1 MSLPLACL
9 GQDADLL
16 GQEVDRLHGPVT
28 LVRRCGDLVEM
39 LAVVRSGLA
48 LAVLVDAEEPELS
61 AQALDALRRDGAV
74 VAVVVQDLPGPAA
87 EGAVS
92 HTQEGIGSAG
102 VQDAI
107 SAEDHAAVDW
117 EHLGALEIPAQLPA
131 RQAAQLLMEAAQ
143 GHRPPPG
150 GSDPGLGEVV
160 GVVDPQ
166 QSRSEEADGAGHRLD
181 PDDEQPEAEWRLLLE
196 DPESAAPPEAS
207 SALAP
212 RGRVVV
218 VWGPHGSPGRSTVAI
233 NLAAEL
239 AQQGV
244 ETTLVDLDTWGP
256 SAAALLGL
264 LDETAG
270 VAQACR
276 AADRDRLSPQAL
288 ERAAVQVQLG
298 RSRIMVLTGITR
310 PERWPELRAGSVRR
324 LLRACQ
330 HMPRSRRLL
339 DGSGP
344 AQETGPAPVIVVDV
358 GASLEEDEELVSEF
372 EMPRRSAATT
382 AALAEADLVLAVCS
396 AEVLGIP
403 RAARAL
409 PGLLELTPAPVM
421 LVANRVRRSAAG
433 SSPRAALKEAWAAIG
448 APGQWDAHLSW
459 EPKVVDAAALA
470 GSVLAESAPSS
481 VLRSQLR
488 DLAGSVLRRLD
499 GDLGPDQDQEEVE
512 DVRGTRLGRA
522 VGGWLRR

>member
-9 GQDADLL
+9 GQHADLL

-28 LVRRCGDLVEM
+28 LVRRCGDLVEL

-48 LAVLVDAEEPELS
+48 LAVLVDSDEPELT
-61 AQALDALRRDGAV
+61 APALDALQRDGAV
-74 VAVVVQDLPGPAA
+74 VAVVVHELRVEDPQAGQLEDSDDLAA
-87 EGAVS
+87 GGVSWQRLGAV
-92 HTQEGIGSAG
+92 A
-102 VQDAI
+102 
-107 SAEDHAAVDW
+107 
-117 EHLGALEIPAQLPA
+117 IPAQLPS
-131 RQAAQLLMEAAQ
+131 RLVAQRLMEAAE
-143 GHRPPPG
+143 GSRSGLDGPMSEP
-150 GSDPGLGEVV
+150 GSDEVI
-160 GVVDPQ
+160 GIVDPAEGVITE
-166 QSRSEEADGAGHRLD
+166 SGVPGRWLD
-181 PDDEQPEAEWRLLLE
+181 PDDEDPVDEDPARRWRRLLE
-196 DPESAAPPEAS
+196 EPETARRPGAS
-207 SALAP
+207 DGLPP
-212 RGRVVV
+212 RGRIVV

-256 SAAALLGL
+256 STAALLGL

-270 VAQACR
+270 VALACR
-276 AADRDRLSPQAL
+276 AADRDRLSPEAL
-288 ERAAVQVQLG
+288 ERAAVQVQVG
-298 RSRIMVLTGITR
+298 CSRLTVLTGITR

-330 HMPRSRRLL
+330 HMPRALQL
-339 DGSGP
+339 ADGSEA
-344 AQETGPAPVIVVDV
+344 AQPSGPAPVIVVDV
-358 GASLEEDEELVSEF
+358 GASLEEDEELLSEI
-372 EMPRRSAATT
+372 EVPRRSAATT

-409 PGLLELTPAPVM
+409 PGLLELTPAPVV

-459 EPKVVDAAALA
+459 EPRTVDAAALA

-481 VLRSQLR
+481 ALRSQLR

-499 GDLGPDQDQEEVE
+499 GDLSPDQDEVE

>member
-9 GQDADLL
+9 GQQADLL

-28 LVRRCGDLVEM
+28 LVRRCGDLVEL

-48 LAVLVDAEEPELS
+48 LAVLVDADEPELT
-61 AQALDALRRDGAV
+61 APALDALHRDGAV
-74 VAVVVQDLPGPAA
+74 VAVVVHEPLVAVLDGAEAEDAPDDRLAHDAHDPA
-87 EGAVS
+87 S
-92 HTQEGIGSAG
+92 
-102 VQDAI
+102 DAI
-107 SAEDHAAVDW
+107 DW
-117 EHLGALEIPAQLPA
+117 QRLGALEVPAQLPA
-131 RQAAQLLMEAAQ
+131 RQIAQRLLEAAE
-143 GHRPPPG
+143 GPRFRPGDPPMMLG
-150 GSDPGLGEVV
+150 GDEVV
-160 GVVDPQ
+160 GVVDPGRGAPG
-166 QSRSEEADGAGHRLD
+166 QSEGSGNRLD
-181 PDDEQPEAEWRLLLE
+181 ADHE
-196 DPESAAPPEAS
+196 DPEAAWRRLLEEPEQAVGLDAS
-207 SALAP
+207 SGLPP

-256 SAAALLGL
+256 STAALLGL

-270 VAQACR
+270 VALACR
-276 AADRDRLSPQAL
+276 AADRDRLSPEAL
-288 ERAAVQVQLG
+288 ERAAVEVQVG
-298 RSRIMVLTGITR
+298 RGRLMVLTGITR

-324 LLRACQ
+324 MLRACQ
-330 HMPRSRRLL
+330 HMPRALQL
-339 DGSGP
+339 ADGSGAAP
-344 AQETGPAPVIVVDV
+344 SRGPAPVIVVDV
-358 GASLEEDEELVSEF
+358 GASLEEDEELVSEI

-459 EPKVVDAAALA
+459 EPKTVDAAALA

-481 VLRSQLR
+481 SLRAQLR

-499 GDLGPDQDQEEVE
+499 GDLGPEQDAEEIE